1 MNNIGE
7 FEFQAYPPHA
17 LMDLKFYYCGTENC
31 VPGHSVGP
39 MLRDYYKIH
48 YIHSGTGIYSSG
60 GQTYQLE
67 AGQGFLVFPEVLSYY
82 CADKEE
88 PWTYSWVAFNGLQVE
103 QILKQ
108 SALSSACPVFD
119 AARHDGYI
127 RNCFIEMFKADEPG
141 FNRELRLQGALYSFL
156 AAILSPD
163 RSSRS
168 REDMQAHYISRVIS
182 LIQQNYAT
190 HVQIETI
197 AHTLG
202 LNRKYLSKMFKQEM
216 GLTPQQYLIRFR
228 MNRACELLL
237 NPILSVGE
245 VASSVGYEDQLLFS
259 KIFKRTMAV
268 SPREYRQSRSAG
280 QSPAAYEDV
289 PANPV

>member
-1 MNNIGE
+1 MNIRE
-7 FEFQAYPPHA
+7 FEFQTYPPHA

-48 YIHSGTGIYSSG
+48 YIHSGTGIYSTG
-60 GQTYQLE
+60 GQTYKVE

-103 QILKQ
+103 QVLKQ
-108 SALSSACPVFD
+108 SALSETCPVFD
-119 AARHDGYI
+119 AGHHDDYI

-163 RSSRS
+163 RGSRS
-168 REDMQAHYISRVIS
+168 REDMQAHYIGRVIA

-190 HVQIETI
+190 NIHIETI

-216 GLTPQQYLIRFR
+216 GITPQQYLIHFR
-228 MNRACELLL
+228 MNRACELLQ
-237 NPILSVGE
+237 NPMLTIGE
-245 VASSVGYEDQLLFS
+245 IASSVGYQDQLLFS
-259 KIFKRTMAV
+259 KIFKRTLTV
-268 SPREYRQSRSAG
+268 SPREYRQRRLAE
-280 QSPAAYEDV
+280 QN
-289 PANPV
+289 PANS